1 MTTEETMNI
10 KLEAKSRKVEKRSD
24 LKNYRKEGLIPA
36 IIYGEG
42 NEGLKIFLNRI
53 AFLKQYKK
61 TFGEVA
67 FFDIKVDGKDFKTII
82 KEKQI
87 HPVTHEFVHID
98 FLLLHKGKPIT
109 LGIPIKY
116 IGEVPGEQEGG
127 LLEILQR
134 EIEISCLPKDVPDDI
149 VVDVS
154 ALNIGDS
161 IHFADIS
168 MPENIETNMSDI
180 TTLVAVRAPRK
191 EEEIEVEEEEI
202 EGEEGEEGEE
212 EGKEGKEKKKEGT
225 SESSKDKKE

>member
-1 MTTEETMNI
+1 MNI
-10 KLEAKSRKVEKRSD
+10 KIEAKSRIVEKRSN

-42 NEGLKIFLNRI
+42 NKGLKIFLNRI
-53 AFLKQYKK
+53 TFLKQYKK

-67 FFDIKVDGKDFKTII
+67 FFDIKVDGKDFNTII

-116 IGEVPGEQEGG
+116 IGEVPGVQEGG
-127 LLEILQR
+127 LLEIIHR

-149 VVDVS
+149 IVDVS
-154 ALNIGDS
+154 SLNIGDS
-161 IHFADIS
+161 IHFGDIS
-168 MPENIETNMSDI
+168 IPENIEANISDI

-202 EGEEGEEGEE
+202 EGEEGEEEGE
-212 EGKEGKEKKKEGT
+212 EGKEKKKEDT